1 MKTRVMTF
9 KISNTFDEWVQHF
22 ESHREMQA
30 AAGITPLFRGPHEDD
45 PQKVCIVM
53 QIEDD
58 LKLEAFMAENEASI
72 LESGHLLEPTESNTY
87 S

>member
-45 PQKVCIVM
+45 PRRVYFVM
-53 QIEDD
+53 KIEDD
-58 LKLEAFMAENEASI
+58 SKLEAFKAENEAAI
-72 LESGHLLEPTESNTY
+72 LESRHLLETAENNKY
-87 S
+87 L